1 MFSAHMPP
9 DVTSRTQVSHLF
21 GHRSRG
27 LPRLQNCPEP
37 ALAQHAP
44 VCVALPHCCLVIRY
58 LVGQCARMDSRSR

>member
-1 MFSAHMPP
+1 MPP
-9 DVTSRTQVSHLF
+9 HVTSRAQVSHLF

-44 VCVALPHCCLVIRY
+44 AWAALPHCCLVIRY
-58 LVGQCARMDSRSR
+58 LVGQRARMDLRSR